1 MGIEDCGV
9 RVVDDQLY
17 VSEED
22 PDDLKAEIT
31 ELRAKIAPPVAWSG
45 WACQFPGHMPRL
57 YGDKA
62 IAEINCDYDGGAQL
76 LFLSSIPP
84 APAYPER
91 LPCPVRLMLVYFLEK
106 ACLLKACWML
116 SRDEKSMRPN
126 WRL

>member
-84 APAYPER
+84 APAYPEGCHA
-91 LPCPVRLMLVYFLEK
+91 LYASCTVYFWK
-106 ACLLKACWML
+106 RRAY
-116 SRDEKSMRPN
+116 
-126 WRL
+126 